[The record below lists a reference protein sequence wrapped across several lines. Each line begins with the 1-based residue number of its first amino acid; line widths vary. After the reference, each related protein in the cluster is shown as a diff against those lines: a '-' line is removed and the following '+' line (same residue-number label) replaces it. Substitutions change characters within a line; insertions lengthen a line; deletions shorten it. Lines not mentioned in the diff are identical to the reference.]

1 MPRPGSATV
10 RNRRLA
16 AELRRLRESGNL
28 TGDDVAERLGWSA
41 SKVSRLENARQAP
54 RFADVRR
61 LLDLYGVEGAY
72 REQLLQLARDAV
84 RRGWW
89 EAFSDALP
97 EQYASYIGLEIEA
110 EEIWQWETQVVPG
123 LLQTEAYAQSVEQRS
138 HSTEVIPPSRVDA
151 RVEAR
156 MERQSVLTREP
167 PLRLEVVLD
176 EALLLRRYGDAD
188 VMADQLRHLEELS
201 ALPNLR
207 LQVLPLDG
215 PHPIATG
222 SFTLLQFPLV
232 GGIKFHDVVY
242 IEHLNGCSYLEEE
255 TETYRHRLSFE
266 RLRAEAL
273 GPAESLE
280 RISRI
285 AREGWT
291 ADTGRG

>member
-1 MPRPGSATV
+1 VPRPGSATV

-16 AELRRLRESGNL
+16 AELRRLRESVDF

-61 LLDLYGVEGAY
+61 LLDLYGVEGNY

-97 EQYASYIGLEIEA
+97 EPYASYIGLEIEA
-110 EEIWQWETQVVPG
+110 EELWQWETQVVPG
-123 LLQTEAYAQSVEQRS
+123 LLQTEAYAQAVEQRS

-151 RVEAR
+151 RVVAR
-156 MERQSVLTREP
+156 LERQSVLTRDN
-167 PLRLEVVLD
+167 PLHLSVVLD
-176 EALLLRRYGDAD
+176 EALLLRRYGDAA
-188 VMADQLRHLEELS
+188 VMAEQLQHLEELS
-201 ALPNLR
+201 ALPNVT
-207 LQVLPLDG
+207 LQVLPLEG

-280 RISRI
+280 TISRT
-285 AREGWT
+285 ARETWR
-291 ADTGRG
+291 DE

>member
-1 MPRPGSATV
+1 VPRPGSATV

-16 AELRRLRESGNL
+16 AELRRLRESGDF

-61 LLDLYGVEGAY
+61 LLDLYGVDGTY

-110 EEIWQWETQVVPG
+110 EEICQWETQVVPG
-123 LLQTEAYAQSVEQRS
+123 LLQTEAYAQAVEQRS

-156 MERQSVLTREP
+156 LERQSVLTREIN
-167 PLRLEVVLD
+167 PLRLAVVLD
-176 EALLLRRYGDAD
+176 EALLLRRHGDSA
-188 VMADQLRHLEELS
+188 VMAEQLRHLQELS
-201 ALPNLR
+201 ALPNLT

-273 GPAESLE
+273 GPSESLE

-285 AREGWT
+285 AREAWIVG
-291 ADTGRG
+291 

>member
-16 AELRRLRESGNL
+16 AELRRLRESGDF

-61 LLDLYGVEGAY
+61 LLDLYGVDGTY

-110 EEIWQWETQVVPG
+110 EEICQWETQVIPG

-156 MERQSVLTREP
+156 LERQSVLTREHN
-167 PLRLEVVLD
+167 PLRLSVVLD
-176 EALLLRRYGDAD
+176 EALLLRRHGDAA
-188 VMADQLRHLEELS
+188 VMVEQLRHLQELS
-201 ALPNLR
+201 ALPNLA

-273 GPAESLE
+273 GPSESLE
-280 RISRI
+280 TIARI
-285 AREGWT
+285 ARDVWIVG
-291 ADTGRG
+291 

>member
-1 MPRPGSATV
+1 VPRPGSATV

-16 AELRRLRESGNL
+16 AELRRLRESGGL

-41 SKVSRLENARQAP
+41 SKISRLENARQAP

-61 LLDLYGVEGAY
+61 LLDLYGVDGAH

-156 MERQSVLTREP
+156 MARQSVLTREP
-167 PLRLEVVLD
+167 PLRLSVVLD
-176 EALLLRRYGDAD
+176 EALLLRRHGEPA
-188 VMADQLRHLEELS
+188 VMAEQLRHLQQLS
-201 ALPNLR
+201 ELPNLS

-255 TETYRHRLSFE
+255 TETYRYRLSFE
-266 RLRAEAL
+266 RLSAEAL
-273 GPAESLE
+273 GPAESRE
-280 RISRI
+280 RIARI
-285 AREGWT
+285 AREAWT
-291 ADTGRG
+291 P

>member
-1 MPRPGSATV
+1 VPRPGSATV

-16 AELRRLRESGNL
+16 AELRRLRESGDF

-61 LLDLYGVEGAY
+61 LLDLYGVEGNY

-97 EQYASYIGLEIEA
+97 EPYASYIGLEIEA
-110 EEIWQWETQVVPG
+110 EELWQWETQVVPG
-123 LLQTEAYAQSVEQRS
+123 LLQTEAYAQAVEQRS

-156 MERQSVLTREP
+156 LERQSVLTREA
-167 PLRLEVVLD
+167 PLRLSVVLD
-176 EALLLRRYGDAD
+176 EALLLRRYGDAA
-188 VMADQLRHLEELS
+188 VMAEQLQHLQELS
-201 ALPNLR
+201 VLPNLT
-207 LQVLPLDG
+207 LQVLPLEG

-280 RISRI
+280 TISRI
-285 AREGWT
+285 ARETWR
-291 ADTGRG
+291 DKE

>member
-16 AELRRLRESGNL
+16 AELRRLRESGDF

-61 LLDLYGVEGAY
+61 LLDLYGVEGNY

-97 EQYASYIGLEIEA
+97 EPYASYIGLEIEA
-110 EEIWQWETQVVPG
+110 EELWQWETQVVPG
-123 LLQTEAYAQSVEQRS
+123 LLQTEAYAQAVEQRS

-156 MERQSVLTREP
+156 LERQSVLTREA
-167 PLRLEVVLD
+167 PLHLSVVLD
-176 EALLLRRYGDAD
+176 EALLLRRYGGAA
-188 VMADQLRHLEELS
+188 VMAGQLQHLQELS
-201 ALPNLR
+201 DLPNLT
-207 LQVLPLDG
+207 LQVLPLEG

-273 GPAESLE
+273 GPAESME
-280 RISRI
+280 TISRI
-285 AREGWT
+285 ARETWR
-291 ADTGRG
+291 DKR

>member
-1 MPRPGSATV
+1 VPRPGSATV

-16 AELRRLRESGNL
+16 AELRRLRESGDF

-61 LLDLYGVEGAY
+61 LLDLYGVEGNY

-97 EQYASYIGLEIEA
+97 EPYASYIGLEIEA
-110 EEIWQWETQVVPG
+110 EELWQWETQVVPG
-123 LLQTEAYAQSVEQRS
+123 LLQTEAYAQAVEQRS

-156 MERQSVLTREP
+156 LERQSVLTREA
-167 PLRLEVVLD
+167 PLRLSVVLD
-176 EALLLRRYGDAD
+176 EALLLRRYGDAA
-188 VMADQLRHLEELS
+188 VMAEQLQHLQELS
-201 ALPNLR
+201 VLPNLT
-207 LQVLPLDG
+207 LQVLPLEG

-280 RISRI
+280 TISRI
-285 AREGWT
+285 AREMWR
-291 ADTGRG
+291 DKE

>member
-1 MPRPGSATV
+1 VPRPGSATV

-16 AELRRLRESGNL
+16 AELRRLRESGDF

-97 EQYASYIGLEIEA
+97 EPYASYIGLEIEA
-110 EEIWQWETQVVPG
+110 EELWQWETQVVPG
-123 LLQTEAYAQSVEQRS
+123 LLQTEAYAQAVEQRS

-156 MERQSVLTREP
+156 LERQSVLTREA
-167 PLRLEVVLD
+167 PLRLSVVLD
-176 EALLLRRYGDAD
+176 EALLLRRYGGAA
-188 VMADQLRHLEELS
+188 VMAEQMRHLQEL
-201 ALPNLR
+201 ADLPNLT

-285 AREGWT
+285 ARETWIDKG
-291 ADTGRG
+291 

>member
-16 AELRRLRESGNL
+16 AELRRLRESGDF

-97 EQYASYIGLEIEA
+97 EPYASYIGLEIEA
-110 EEIWQWETQVVPG
+110 EELWQWETQVVPG
-123 LLQTEAYAQSVEQRS
+123 LLQTEAYAQAVEQRS

-156 MERQSVLTREP
+156 LERQSVLTREA
-167 PLRLEVVLD
+167 PLRLSVVLD
-176 EALLLRRYGDAD
+176 EALLLRRYGGAA
-188 VMADQLRHLEELS
+188 VMAEQMRHLQEL
-201 ALPNLR
+201 ADLPNLT

-285 AREGWT
+285 ARETWIDKG
-291 ADTGRG
+291 

>member
-1 MPRPGSATV
+1 VPRPGSATV

-16 AELRRLRESGNL
+16 AELRRLRESGDF

-61 LLDLYGVEGAY
+61 LLDLYGVDGTY

-110 EEIWQWETQVVPG
+110 EEICQWETQVIPG
-123 LLQTEAYAQSVEQRS
+123 LLQTEAYAQAVEQRS

-156 MERQSVLTREP
+156 LERQSVLIREHN
-167 PLRLEVVLD
+167 PLRLSVVLD
-176 EALLLRRYGDAD
+176 EALLLRRHGDAA
-188 VMADQLRHLEELS
+188 VMVEQLRHLQELS
-201 ALPNLR
+201 ALPNLT

-273 GPAESLE
+273 GPSESLE
-280 RISRI
+280 RIARI
-285 AREGWT
+285 ARDVWIVG
-291 ADTGRG
+291 

>member
-16 AELRRLRESGNL
+16 AELRRLRESGDF

-61 LLDLYGVEGAY
+61 LLDLYGVEGGY

-97 EQYASYIGLEIEA
+97 EPYASYIGLEIEA
-110 EEIWQWETQVVPG
+110 EELWQWETQVIPG
-123 LLQTEAYAQSVEQRS
+123 LLQTEAYAQAVEQGS

-156 MERQSVLTREP
+156 LERQSVLTREH
-167 PLRLEVVLD
+167 PLRLSAVLD
-176 EALLLRRYGDAD
+176 EALLLRRFGDAA
-188 VMADQLRHLEELS
+188 VMAGQLRHLQKLAE
-201 ALPNLR
+201 LPNVT
-207 LQVLPLDG
+207 LQVLPLEG

-232 GGIKFHDVVY
+232 GGMKFHDVVY

-280 RISRI
+280 QISRT
-285 AREGWT
+285 AREKWI
-291 ADTGRG
+291 DK

>member
-1 MPRPGSATV
+1 VPRPGSATV

-16 AELRRLRESGNL
+16 AELRRLREAGNL

-54 RFADVRR
+54 RFTDVRR

-89 EAFSDALP
+89 ESFSDALP

-123 LLQTEAYAQSVEQRS
+123 LLQTEAYAQAVEQRS
-138 HSTEVIPPSRVDA
+138 HSTEVIPPSRVAA

-156 MERQSVLTREP
+156 LARQSVLTRDT
-167 PLRLEVVLD
+167 PLQLSVVLD
-176 EALLLRRYGDAD
+176 EALLLRRYGDAA
-188 VMADQLRHLEELS
+188 VMAEQLQHLEELS
-201 ALPNLR
+201 VLPNLR
-207 LQVLPLDG
+207 LHVLPLDG

-232 GGIKFHDVVY
+232 GGIQFHDVVY
-242 IEHLNGCSYLEEE
+242 IEHLNGCSYLEEA
-255 TETYRHRLSFE
+255 TETYRYRLSFE
-266 RLRAEAL
+266 RLSAEAL
-273 GPAESLE
+273 GPAESME

-285 AREGWT
+285 AREMWT
-291 ADTGRG
+291 LG

>member
-41 SKVSRLENARQAP
+41 SKISRLENARQAP

-61 LLDLYGVEGAY
+61 LLDLYGVDGTY

-110 EEIWQWETQVVPG
+110 EAIWQWETQVVPG
-123 LLQTEAYAQSVEQRS
+123 LLQTEAYAQAVEQRS

-156 MERQSVLTREP
+156 LARQDVLTREM
-167 PLRLEVVLD
+167 PLQLSVVLD
-176 EALLLRRYGDAD
+176 EALLLRQYGDAA

-201 ALPNLR
+201 ELPNLN
-207 LQVLPLDG
+207 LQVLPLEG

-273 GPAESLE
+273 GPAESME

-285 AREGWT
+285 ARERGEFT
-291 ADTGRG
+291 NEGR

>member
-16 AELRRLRESGNL
+16 AELRRLRESGDF

-61 LLDLYGVEGAY
+61 LLDLYGVEGNY

-97 EQYASYIGLEIEA
+97 EPYASYIGLEIEA
-110 EEIWQWETQVVPG
+110 EELWQWETQVVPG
-123 LLQTEAYAQSVEQRS
+123 LLQTEAYAQAVEQRS

-156 MERQSVLTREP
+156 LERQSVLTRET
-167 PLRLEVVLD
+167 PLHLSVVLD
-176 EALLLRRYGDAD
+176 EALLLRRYGDAA
-188 VMADQLRHLEELS
+188 VMAEQLQHLQELS
-201 ALPNLR
+201 VLPNLT
-207 LQVLPLDG
+207 LQVLPLEG

-273 GPAESLE
+273 GPAESVE
-280 RISRI
+280 TISRI
-285 AREGWT
+285 AREMW
-291 ADTGRG
+291 REKE

>member
-1 MPRPGSATV
+1 VPRPGSATV

-16 AELRRLRESGNL
+16 AELRRLRESGDF

-61 LLDLYGVEGAY
+61 LLDLYGVDGTY

-110 EEIWQWETQVVPG
+110 EEICQWETQVIPG

-156 MERQSVLTREP
+156 LERQSVLTREHN
-167 PLRLEVVLD
+167 PLRLSVVLD
-176 EALLLRRYGDAD
+176 EALLLRRHGDAA
-188 VMADQLRHLEELS
+188 VMVEQLRHLQELS
-201 ALPNLR
+201 ALPNLT

-273 GPAESLE
+273 GPSESLE
-280 RISRI
+280 RIARI
-285 AREGWT
+285 ARDVWIVG
-291 ADTGRG
+291 

>member
-1 MPRPGSATV
+1 VPRPGSATV

-16 AELRRLRESGNL
+16 AELRRLRESGDY

-61 LLDLYGVEGAY
+61 LLDLYGVDGTY

-110 EEIWQWETQVVPG
+110 EEIWQWETQVIPG

-156 MERQSVLTREP
+156 LERQAVLTRESS
-167 PLRLEVVLD
+167 PLRMSVVLD
-176 EALLLRRYGDAD
+176 EALLCRRYGDPA
-188 VMADQLRHLEELS
+188 VMVEQLRQLQELS
-201 ALPNLR
+201 DLPNLS

-232 GGIKFHDVVY
+232 GGMKFHDVVY

-273 GPAESLE
+273 GPAESME

-285 AREGWT
+285 ARETWIVGQ
-291 ADTGRG
+291 

>member
-1 MPRPGSATV
+1 VPRPGSATV

-16 AELRRLRESGNL
+16 AELRRLRETVEL
-28 TGDDVAERLGWSA
+28 TGDEVAERLGWSA
-41 SKVSRLENARQAP
+41 SKVSRIENARQAP

-61 LLDLYGVEGAY
+61 LLDLYGVEGTH
-72 REQLLQLARDAV
+72 RDQLLQLARDAV

-97 EQYASYIGLEIEA
+97 DQYASYISLEIEA
-110 EEIWQWETQVVPG
+110 AEIWQWETQVVPG
-123 LLQTEAYAQSVEQRS
+123 LLQTEAYAHAVEQRS

-156 MERQSVLTREP
+156 LARQRVLTREA
-167 PLRLEVVLD
+167 PLRLAVVLD
-176 EALLLRRYGDAD
+176 EALLLRLYGDAA
-188 VMADQLRHLEELS
+188 VMAEQLRHLREF
-201 ALPNLR
+201 ADLPNIS
-207 LQVLPLDG
+207 LQVLPLEG

-232 GGIKFHDVVY
+232 GGIKFHDVAY
-242 IEHLNGCSYLEEE
+242 IEHLNGCTYLEEE

-273 GPAESLE
+273 GPGESAEL
-280 RISRI
+280 ISRI
-285 AREGWT
+285 ARERWT
-291 ADTGRG
+291 V

>member
-176 EALLLRRYGDAD
+176 EALLLRRYGDAG

-222 SFTLLQFPLV
+222 SFTLLQFPHV

>member
-1 MPRPGSATV
+1 VPRPGSATV

-16 AELRRLRESGNL
+16 AELRRLRESGDF

-61 LLDLYGVEGAY
+61 LLDLYGVEGNY

-97 EQYASYIGLEIEA
+97 EPYASYIGLEIEA
-110 EEIWQWETQVVPG
+110 EELWQWETQVVPG
-123 LLQTEAYAQSVEQRS
+123 LLQTEAYAQAVEQRS

-156 MERQSVLTREP
+156 LERQSVLTREA
-167 PLRLEVVLD
+167 PLRLSVVLD
-176 EALLLRRYGDAD
+176 EALLLRRYGDAA
-188 VMADQLRHLEELS
+188 VMAEQLQHLQELS
-201 ALPNLR
+201 VLPNLT
-207 LQVLPLDG
+207 LQVLPLEG

-273 GPAESLE
+273 GPSESLE
-280 RISRI
+280 RISGI
-285 AREGWT
+285 ARDVWIVG
-291 ADTGRG
+291 

>member
-16 AELRRLRESGNL
+16 AELRRLREAADL
-28 TGDDVAERLGWSA
+28 TGDEVADQAGWSA
-41 SKVSRLENARQAP
+41 SKISRLENARQTP
-54 RFADVRR
+54 RFTDVKK
-61 LLDLYGVEGAY
+61 LLDLYEIHGSQ

-84 RRGWW
+84 RKGWW

-110 EEIWQWETQVVPG
+110 EAIWQWETQVVPG
-123 LLQTEAYAQSVEQRS
+123 LLQTEAYALAVEQWS
-138 HSTEVIPPSRVDA
+138 HSIEVIPPSRVDA

-156 MERQSVLTREP
+156 IARQSVLTRDP
-167 PLRLEVVLD
+167 PLKLSIILD
-176 EALLLRRYGDAD
+176 EALLLRRYGDAE
-188 VMADQLRHLEELS
+188 VMREQLYRLLELAEF
-201 ALPNLR
+201 PNIG

-222 SFTLLQFPLV
+222 SFTLLQFPLAS
-232 GGIKFHDVVY
+232 GIRFHDVAY

-266 RLRAEAL
+266 RLGAEAL
-273 GPAESLE
+273 APAESME
-280 RISRI
+280 RISMI
-285 AREGWT
+285 ARDAWT
-291 ADTGRG
+291 S

>member
-1 MPRPGSATV
+1 
-10 RNRRLA
+10 
-16 AELRRLRESGNL
+16 LRESGNL

-41 SKVSRLENARQAP
+41 SKISRLENARQAP

-61 LLDLYGVEGAY
+61 LLDLYGADGTY

-110 EEIWQWETQVVPG
+110 EAIWQWETQVVPG
-123 LLQTEAYAQSVEQRS
+123 LLQTEAYAQAVEQRS

-156 MERQSVLTREP
+156 LARQDVLTREM
-167 PLRLEVVLD
+167 PLQLSVVLD
-176 EALLLRRYGDAD
+176 EALLLRQYGDAA

-201 ALPNLR
+201 DLPNLN
-207 LQVLPLDG
+207 LQVLPLEG

-273 GPAESLE
+273 GPAESME

-285 AREGWT
+285 AREAW
-291 ADTGRG
+291 RVQ

>member
-1 MPRPGSATV
+1 VPRPGSATV

-16 AELRRLRESGNL
+16 AELRRLRETVEL

-41 SKVSRLENARQAP
+41 SKVSRLENARQSP

-61 LLDLYGVEGAY
+61 LLDLYGVDGTH
-72 REQLLQLARDAV
+72 RDQLLQLARDAV

-97 EQYASYIGLEIEA
+97 EQYASYISLEIEA
-110 EEIWQWETQVVPG
+110 AEIWQYETQVVPG
-123 LLQTEAYAQSVEQRS
+123 LLQTEAYAHAVEQRS

-156 MERQSVLTREP
+156 LARQRVLTRET
-167 PLRLEVVLD
+167 PLELAVVLD
-176 EALLLRRYGDAD
+176 EALLLRLYGDAA
-188 VMADQLRHLEELS
+188 VMAEQLRHLQELS
-201 ALPNLR
+201 EYPNIS

-232 GGIKFHDVVY
+232 GGIKFHDVAY
-242 IEHLNGCSYLEEE
+242 IEYLNGCSYLEEE

-273 GPAESLE
+273 GPGESVE
-280 RISRI
+280 VIARI
-285 AREGWT
+285 ARERWT
-291 ADTGRG
+291 V

>member
-1 MPRPGSATV
+1 VPRPGSATV

-16 AELRRLRESGNL
+16 AELRRLREVGNL
-28 TGDDVAERLGWSA
+28 TGDDVAEQLGWSA
-41 SKVSRLENARQAP
+41 SKISRLENARQSP

-61 LLDLYGVEGAY
+61 LLDLYGVEGTY

-110 EEIWQWETQVVPG
+110 EEIWQWETQVIPG
-123 LLQTEAYAQSVEQRS
+123 LLQTEAYAQAVEQRS

-156 MERQSVLTREP
+156 LERQGVLTREA
-167 PLRLEVVLD
+167 PLQLSVVLD
-176 EALLLRRYGDAD
+176 EAALLRRYGDAT
-188 VMADQLRHLEELS
+188 VMAAQLRHLNELS
-201 ALPNLR
+201 DLPNLDIH
-207 LQVLPLDG
+207 VLPLDG
-215 PHPIATG
+215 PHPIATA

-232 GGIKFHDVVY
+232 GGIQFHDVVY

-255 TETYRHRLSFE
+255 TETYRYRLSFE

-273 GPAESLE
+273 GPVESMEL
-280 RISRI
+280 ISRI
-285 AREGWT
+285 AREMWSI
-291 ADTGRG
+291 

>member
-1 MPRPGSATV
+1 VPRPGSATV

-16 AELRRLRESGNL
+16 AELRRLRESGDF

-61 LLDLYGVEGAY
+61 LLDLYGVEGNY

-97 EQYASYIGLEIEA
+97 EPYASYIGLEIEA
-110 EEIWQWETQVVPG
+110 EELWQWETQVVPG
-123 LLQTEAYAQSVEQRS
+123 LLQTEAYAQAVEQRS

-156 MERQSVLTREP
+156 LERQSVLTREA
-167 PLRLEVVLD
+167 PLHLSVVLD
-176 EALLLRRYGDAD
+176 EALLLRRYGDAA
-188 VMADQLRHLEELS
+188 VMAEQLQHLQELS
-201 ALPNLR
+201 VLPNLT
-207 LQVLPLDG
+207 LQVLPLEG

-280 RISRI
+280 KISRI
-285 AREGWT
+285 AREMW
-291 ADTGRG
+291 REKE

>member
-1 MPRPGSATV
+1 VPRPGSATV

-16 AELRRLRESGNL
+16 AELRRLRESGDL

-61 LLDLYGVEGAY
+61 LLDLYGVDGTY
-72 REQLLQLARDAV
+72 RDQLLQLARDAV

-110 EEIWQWETQVVPG
+110 EEIWQWETQVIPG

-156 MERQSVLTREP
+156 MARQSVLTREN
-167 PLRLEVVLD
+167 PLQLSVVMD
-176 EALLLRRYGDAD
+176 EALLLRRHGDPA
-188 VMADQLRHLEELS
+188 VMVEQLGRLQELS
-201 ALPNLR
+201 ALPNLS
-207 LQVLPLDG
+207 LQILPLDG

-280 RISRI
+280 LISRI
-285 AREGWT
+285 AREVWT
-291 ADTGRG
+291 VDTGRG

>member
-1 MPRPGSATV
+1 VPRPGSATV

-16 AELRRLRESGNL
+16 AELRRLRESGDF

-61 LLDLYGVEGAY
+61 LLDLYGVDGTY

-110 EEIWQWETQVVPG
+110 EEICQWETQVIPG

-156 MERQSVLTREP
+156 LERQSVLTREA
-167 PLRLEVVLD
+167 PLRLSVVLD
-176 EALLLRRYGDAD
+176 EALLLRRYGGAA
-188 VMADQLRHLEELS
+188 VMAEQMRHLQEL
-201 ALPNLR
+201 ADLPNLT

-285 AREGWT
+285 ARETWIDKG
-291 ADTGRG
+291 

>member
-16 AELRRLRESGNL
+16 AELRRLRETGEL
-28 TGDDVAERLGWSA
+28 TGDEVAESLGWSA

-61 LLDLYGVEGAY
+61 LLDLYGVDGTY

-110 EEIWQWETQVVPG
+110 EEIWQWETQVIPG
-123 LLQTEAYAQSVEQRS
+123 LLQTEAYAQAVEQRS

-156 MERQSVLTREP
+156 MARQSVLRREP
-167 PLRLEVVLD
+167 PLRLSVVLD
-176 EALLLRRYGDAD
+176 EALLLRRHGDPD
-188 VMADQLRHLEELS
+188 VMADQLRNLQELS
-201 ALPNLR
+201 ALPNLS

-232 GGIKFHDVVY
+232 GGMKFHDVVY

-255 TETYRHRLSFE
+255 TETYRHRLSFK
-266 RLRAEAL
+266 RLKAEAL
-273 GPAESLE
+273 GPSESLE
-280 RISRI
+280 LISRI
-285 AREGWT
+285 AREVWIDR
-291 ADTGRG
+291 A

>member
-16 AELRRLRESGNL
+16 AELRRLRESGDF

-61 LLDLYGVEGAY
+61 LLDLYGVDGAY

-97 EQYASYIGLEIEA
+97 EPYASYIGLEIEA
-110 EEIWQWETQVVPG
+110 EELWQWETQVVPG
-123 LLQTEAYAQSVEQRS
+123 LLQTEAYAQAVEQRS

-156 MERQSVLTREP
+156 LERQSVLTRET
-167 PLRLEVVLD
+167 PLQLSVVLD
-176 EALLLRRYGDAD
+176 EALLLRRYGDAA
-188 VMADQLRHLEELS
+188 VMAEQLQHLQELS
-201 ALPNLR
+201 DLSNVT

-232 GGIKFHDVVY
+232 GGMKFHDVVY

-273 GPAESLE
+273 GPAESAE
-280 RISRI
+280 KISRI
-285 AREGWT
+285 AREAWI
-291 ADTGRG
+291 DRQ